1 MIEVGDMTIIGTTTY
16 RCIRIDSDD
25 NVYIKN
31 ILHDKGRALVHKREL
46 CPYIKNNELII
57 PEQPKKKRMVTRI
70 NISKIVKESTDMTVS
85 NTAKRFLVEWVDTA
99 VANLIANGEKNAIS
113 RGKKR
118 ITAADLFWLETNNL
132 PRGYWKDNEVYFKE

>member
-1 MIEVGDMTIIGTTTY
+1 M
-16 RCIRIDSDD
+16 
-25 NVYIKN
+25 
-31 ILHDKGRALVHKREL
+31 A
-46 CPYIKNNELII
+46 
-57 PEQPKKKRMVTRI
+57 TRI

-132 PRGYWKDNEVYFKE
+132 PEGYWKDNEVYFKE

>member
-16 RCIRIDSDD
+16 RCIRIDSDN
-25 NVYIKN
+25 NVYLKN
-31 ILHDKGRALVHKREL
+31 ILHDKGRGLVHKREL
-46 CPYIKNNELII
+46 SPYIKDNELII
-57 PEQPKKKRMVTRI
+57 PEQPKKKRMATRI

-132 PRGYWKDNEVYFKE
+132 PEGYWKDNEVYFKE